1 MVLNSVVTFQ
11 GQSRPLS
18 VPFLLRTSVTT
29 VKLARLG
36 QSQITNSVSERLIMR
51 SLIQNLV
58 LTWIKVEK
66 WSQFQHC
73 NSQPT
78 LKDISAANVIFISF
92 SDQIFY
98 RSALLLILQCLQ
110 SWNVQFIIIPRLR
123 ENRDT

>member
-78 LKDISAANVIFISF
+78 LKDISAATVIFISF

-110 SWNVQFIIIPRLR
+110 SWNVQFVIIPRLR
-123 ENRDT
+123 